1 MNTIIDIIE
10 RSQMRHALQKEHEL
24 QNLDALSHR
33 PVALVKSEGS
43 GTEGVR
49 ISTVALP
56 GRTKWSPPHDGR
68 DRLVVML
75 GQTDQLLE
83 RDCDTAVP
91 SRWAWVPANS
101 NCKVA
106 NAGEQTRNLMIIEF
120 NDVTAKKEQTE

>member
-10 RSQMRHALQKEHEL
+10 RSQMRHALQKEHKL

-43 GTEGVR
+43 ETEGVR

-56 GRTKWSPPHDGR
+56 GRTKWSPSHDGR

-91 SRWAWVPANS
+91 SR
-101 NCKVA
+101 
-106 NAGEQTRNLMIIEF
+106 
-120 NDVTAKKEQTE
+120 

>member
-10 RSQMRHALQKEHEL
+10 RSQMRHALQKGHEL

-43 GTEGVR
+43 ETEGVR

-68 DRLVVML
+68 DRLVDVGPNRPTVGERLRYRRSLAMGL
-75 GQTDQLLE
+75 GSSRQQLQRGE
-83 RDCDTAVP
+83 R
-91 SRWAWVPANS
+91 R
-101 NCKVA
+101 
-106 NAGEQTRNLMIIEF
+106 
-120 NDVTAKKEQTE
+120 

>member
-43 GTEGVR
+43 ETEGVR

-56 GRTKWSPPHDGR
+56 GRTKWSPPHDGQ

-75 GQTDQLLE
+75 VPNRPTVGERLRYGRSLAMGLGSSKQQLQSGE
-83 RDCDTAVP
+83 R
-91 SRWAWVPANS
+91 
-101 NCKVA
+101 
-106 NAGEQTRNLMIIEF
+106 G
-120 NDVTAKKEQTE
+120 

>member
-33 PVALVKSEGS
+33 PVALIKSEGS
-43 GTEGVR
+43 ETEGVR

-91 SRWAWVPANS
+91 SRWAWVSANS

-120 NDVTAKKEQTE
+120 NDVTARKEQTE

>member
-1 MNTIIDIIE
+1 
-10 RSQMRHALQKEHEL
+10 MRHALQKEHEL

-43 GTEGVR
+43 ETEGVR

-75 GQTDQLLE
+75 GQQTNCWRE
-83 RDCDTAVP
+83 TAIRPFPRDGLGFQQTAI
-91 SRWAWVPANS
+91 A
-101 NCKVA
+101 K
-106 NAGEQTRNLMIIEF
+106 AGEQTRNLMIIEF